1 MMYNSLLRTLKF
13 QILLI
18 SIVNTNGFNLNFKL
32 SKSFKKGYWQS
43 VAVAVG
49 EIVVGVIVAVIGI
62 TFL

>member
-1 MMYNSLLRTLKF
+1 MRYNSLLRTLKF

-32 SKSFKKGYWQS
+32 SKVSKGYWQS

-62 TFL
+62 TVL